1 MPRLKHPARN
11 GAVGL
16 AAALLMC
23 AQPVAVAADDDTGD
37 TLRHERHDAD
47 RERDRGRD
55 GDVRGERRDR
65 DMKGEEVEEVF
76 VLVARTAQN
85 TFIDIDD
92 SGGLSQGDEFING
105 GTLLRADEEVGTYGE
120 VCTLTRTAPGD
131 EYDMQC
137 LATLKLPRGSLTLQ
151 SLITFT
157 GTDPG
162 EITFALDGGT
172 GKYRK
177 ARGFV
182 DAVNISD
189 TETRLTVHL
198 SD

>member
-1 MPRLKHPARN
+1 MKQATPKVVA
-11 GAVGL
+11 GL
-16 AAALLMC
+16 AAALLLYPHP
-23 AQPVAVAADDDTGD
+23 ASAVDDTRD
-37 TLRHERHDAD
+37 PPRHERPDRESTED
-47 RERDRGRD
+47 RERDGY
-55 GDVRGERRDR
+55 GDKADWA
-65 DMKGEEVEEVF
+65 EEVF

-105 GTLLRADEEVGTYGE
+105 GALLRDDEEVGTYGE

-137 LATLKLPRGSLTLQ
+137 LATLKLPKGALTLQ

>member
-1 MPRLKHPARN
+1 MPRLKQAARTV
-11 GAVGL
+11 GAGL
-16 AAALLMC
+16 AVALLMG
-23 AQPVAVAADDDTGD
+23 AQPASAADDTGD
-37 TLRHERHDAD
+37 PSGRERHGRDNASSG
-47 RERDRGRD
+47 RDRLD
-55 GDVRGERRDR
+55 
-65 DMKGEEVEEVF
+65 KGEEVF
-76 VLVARTAQN
+76 VLLARTAQN
-85 TFIDIDD
+85 SFIDVDG
-92 SGGLSQGDEFING
+92 SGELSQGDEFING
-105 GTLLRADEEVGTYGE
+105 GALLRDDDEVGTYGE

-137 LATLKLPRGSLTLQ
+137 LATLKLSKGTLTLQ

-157 GTDPG
+157 GTDAG
-162 EITFALDGGT
+162 EITFAINGGT
-172 GKYRK
+172 GRYRK